1 MQTQDASRLLSETQK
16 HIKLIGATWQQL
28 HGVVPQ
34 KLFELEQQIT
44 VIFPQLP
51 SILSLRQTK
60 GTNGREI
67 LVQGKPL
74 SEYPPA
80 NQLKVCLSC
89 GQEKQRTQRICTTCW
104 QKLGKFQVEIQC
116 PCCQEIFTVMSSRL
130 AQRLST
136 DQKILCCSRTCAGQ
150 VKQILKPQVCLY
162 CNKRFRPTSH
172 TTQFCSRQ
180 CADLNHSKKMTGVDN
195 PNYQHG
201 GYIGD
206 FKKLR
211 KIVLNRDS
219 FICVGCNTKE
229 KKLSTKDGTVR
240 TNLCVHHI
248 DHDRS
253 NNILCN
259 LITLC
264 RQCHVAHHQITDKTG
279 RPSPFPE
286 LKKLAEER
294 TLSMTLK

>member
-1 MQTQDASRLLSETQK
+1 MQTPDVSELLSETQK
-16 HIKLIGATWQQL
+16 PIKLIGATWQQL
-28 HGVVPQ
+28 HDVVPQ
-34 KLFELEQQIT
+34 KLFTLEQQIT

-51 SILSLRQTK
+51 STLSLRQTK

-80 NQLKVCLSC
+80 HQLKVCLGC
-89 GQEKQRTQRICTTCW
+89 GQKKQYTQRLCTNCW
-104 QKLGKFQVEIQC
+104 QKVGKFQVEIQC

-130 AQRLST
+130 TQRLNT
-136 DQKILCCSRTCAGQ
+136 EQKTLCCSRTCAGEM
-150 VKQILKPQVCLY
+150 KRTLKPQTCLY
-162 CNKRFRPTSH
+162 CNKKFLPTSH
-172 TTQFCSRQ
+172 LTKFCSRQ
-180 CADLNHSKKMTGVDN
+180 CADLNHSKKMTGTGN
-195 PNYQHG
+195 ANYQHG

-211 KIVLNRDS
+211 KIVLNRDN
-219 FICVGCNTKE
+219 FTCVGCNTKE
-229 KKLSTKDGTVR
+229 KKLSINDGTVR

-248 DHDRS
+248 DHDRA

-259 LITLC
+259 LVTLC
-264 RQCHVAHHQITDKTG
+264 RQCHVAHHQITDRAG

-286 LKKLAEER
+286 LKELATER
-294 TLSMTLK
+294 TSFMTLN